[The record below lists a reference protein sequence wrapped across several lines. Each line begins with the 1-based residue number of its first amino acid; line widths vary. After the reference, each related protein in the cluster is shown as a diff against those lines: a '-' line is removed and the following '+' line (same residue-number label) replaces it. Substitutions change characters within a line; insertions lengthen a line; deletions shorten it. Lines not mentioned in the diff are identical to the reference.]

1 MSGLLSSRSAF
12 SVTCGYFN
20 LDVSYNYMTHP
31 RKLENILAGDHPADQ
46 VPRSPH
52 ESLEA
57 DAAAVFDVMT
67 ELLRIYQFRDRDRV
81 GSHGV
86 TITQTYALEVILRR
100 HKVTAKQLAREL
112 ALEKSTVSRLVEAM
126 VEGRLVERVDHP
138 CDARSVLL
146 RATPLGRRVYGGVR
160 RHIVQ
165 ENAAAL
171 QGLTGTERTLF
182 IETLNRFTEA
192 AKLRIRGGDSDAR

>member
-1 MSGLLSSRSAF
+1 
-12 SVTCGYFN
+12 
-20 LDVSYNYMTHP
+20 MTHP
-31 RKLENILAGDHPADQ
+31 RKIENMRTGGHPADQ

-57 DAAAVFDVMT
+57 DAATIFEVMT

-81 GSHGV
+81 DSHGV

-100 HKVTAKQLAREL
+100 HAVTAKKLAREL

-126 VEGRLVERVDHP
+126 VERRLVERVDHP
-138 CDARSVLL
+138 SDARSVLL
-146 RATPLGRRVYGGVR
+146 RATPLGRRVYDEVR
-160 RHIVQ
+160 RDIVQ

-171 QGLTGTERTLF
+171 QGLTGTERVRF
-182 IETLNRFTEA
+182 IETLKRFTEA
-192 AKLRIRGGDSDAR
+192 AKLRIRGGDS